1 MNVKEKIKRLLFG
14 HVSSKIMLGTTIVLL
29 LAILCFIGLISA
41 VNSTLSGELRSE
53 LDRRLQ
59 SNILVV
65 HNELNRIEGNKLEI
79 PGTDSPVYQETRKA
93 LDDLKN
99 AYNLENVYIL
109 SNEGGKERIIALSE
123 TEGDFNQEYPFSEEM
138 KQAIAQGKET
148 ISDIY
153 VDEYGTHKSIFV
165 PLNNKDGVSSGLLGI
180 DLDASVI
187 PATASRV
194 FWMSL
199 AITLSVLII
208 GILIAYLLGRM
219 VARPIRTLVHA
230 TERMATGDLSQEV
243 QVRSLDEIGRLA
255 DAFRAMSDSMKR
267 LIGHI
272 STSSQEVS
280 GTSSQLMHVTKE
292 SSESA
297 QQVAV
302 SMNSMSEGINE
313 VVESIAHSSASVMEI
328 EQQLSGVVSDVNEMQ
343 SIAGKVS
350 QQSAD
355 GQNMVDH
362 TLRQMN
368 TIEKVMRHSVTTAG
382 QLEERSKEIGDVI
395 GMITDI
401 AQQTNL
407 LALNASIEAARVG
420 EAGRGFAVVAGEVR
434 KLAEQSAAAAASI
447 TELVAGTQENS
458 RLVIESIGEGNR
470 AIDEGQKWMGQT
482 YQNFQ
487 DIFQGI
493 SDFSTRTDQL
503 LKSLVLV
510 ENSYQSI
517 SASVQQISGVT
528 QEQAASS
535 EEVAA
540 ASEQQSAAMGE
551 IAAAIRQ
558 LSALSGDLQ
567 KAVAIFKL

>member
-1 MNVKEKIKRLLFG
+1 
-14 HVSSKIMLGTTIVLL
+14 
-29 LAILCFIGLISA
+29 
-41 VNSTLSGELRSE
+41 
-53 LDRRLQ
+53 
-59 SNILVV
+59 
-65 HNELNRIEGNKLEI
+65 
-79 PGTDSPVYQETRKA
+79 
-93 LDDLKN
+93 
-99 AYNLENVYIL
+99 
-109 SNEGGKERIIALSE
+109 
-123 TEGDFNQEYPFSEEM
+123 
-138 KQAIAQGKET
+138 
-148 ISDIY
+148 
-153 VDEYGTHKSIFV
+153 
-165 PLNNKDGVSSGLLGI
+165 
-180 DLDASVI
+180 
-187 PATASRV
+187 
-194 FWMSL
+194 
-199 AITLSVLII
+199 
-208 GILIAYLLGRM
+208 
-219 VARPIRTLVHA
+219 
-230 TERMATGDLSQEV
+230 MATGDLSEEV
-243 QVRSLDEIGRLA
+243 RVRNVDEVGRLA

-272 STSSQEVS
+272 STSSKEVS

-302 SMNSMSEGINE
+302 SMNNMSEGINE

-328 EQQLSGVVSDVNEMQ
+328 ERQLSGVVADVNEMQ

-350 QQSAD
+350 QQSAE
-355 GQNMVDH
+355 GRNMVDH
-362 TLRQMN
+362 TLSQMN

-470 AIDEGQKWMGQT
+470 AIEEGQKWMGQT

-493 SDFSTRTDQL
+493 GDFSARTDQL

-540 ASEQQSAAMGE
+540 SEQQSAAMGE

-558 LSALSGDLQ
+558 LSALSEDLQ
-567 KAVAIFKL
+567 KAVAIFKLQAGSRFRRGMSA